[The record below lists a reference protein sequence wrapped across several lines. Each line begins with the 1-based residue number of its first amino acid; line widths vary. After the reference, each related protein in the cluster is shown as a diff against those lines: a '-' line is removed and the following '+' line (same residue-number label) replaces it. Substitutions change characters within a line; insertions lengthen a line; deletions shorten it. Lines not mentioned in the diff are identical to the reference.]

1 MNEVI
6 AEISYEKVWNDCFYI
21 AVFENEACLEYDQPE
36 FLNANASKKIMFK
49 EIGNLS
55 NFSTDIIFLIDNIV
69 NLESVIVINYRKKA
83 IITINSNRFTINI
96 SENLK
101 NLIKKMK
108 K

>member
-55 NFSTDIIFLIDNIV
+55 NFSTDL
-69 NLESVIVINYRKKA
+69 
-83 IITINSNRFTINI
+83 
-96 SENLK
+96 
-101 NLIKKMK
+101 
-108 K
+108 